1 MYNQQYLNSP
11 TASTCNYTNN
21 FMGASGTTN
30 PYTWTYTAKHC
41 ATSKCGKP
49 CHIGLFCKVLKKTI
63 GNLHRVYCSKCG
75 KPCHIGLF
83 CKVLKKTIG
92 NLHRVYCSKCD
103 ITFESDLTSCEDKEI
118 EMIEGVYP

>member
-1 MYNQQYLNSP
+1 
-11 TASTCNYTNN
+11 
-21 FMGASGTTN
+21 MGASGTTN

-41 ATSKCGKP
+41 AT
-49 CHIGLFCKVLKKTI
+49 
-63 GNLHRVYCSKCG
+63 SKCG